1 MALRGVL
8 YLILNMVLRDAIASK
23 KYLKEEE
30 LGGGVD
36 QKIYKDKDK
45 IKINIKIKSQEEEEV
60 GGGVDPM

>member
-1 MALRGVL
+1 M
-8 YLILNMVLRDAIASK
+8 
-23 KYLKEEE
+23 KEEE

-45 IKINIKIKSQEEEEV
+45 IKINVKIKSQEEEEV